1 MPVQIEYQ
9 FLESR
14 PRSNY
19 RQLWVKSRHMRA
31 EVLYRYIVGPEPE
44 SPEQVAKEYDLPVEA
59 VLARISH
66 RLSAATADT
75 LADTALRSVGRL
87 DVLFKYACGSL
98 GRAPC
103 LRGVS
108 AVSRRQP
115 VRNAG

>member
-1 MPVQIEYQ
+1 MFGGMEFRYG
-9 FLESR
+9 
-14 PRSNY
+14 
-19 RQLWVKSRHMRA
+19 
-31 EVLYRYIVGPEPE
+31 LYRMKQI
-44 SPEQVAKEYDLPVEA
+44 LT
-59 VLARISH
+59 RISQ
-66 RLSAATADT
+66 RLPAATTDT

-87 DVLFKYACGSL
+87 DVLSKYAYGGL